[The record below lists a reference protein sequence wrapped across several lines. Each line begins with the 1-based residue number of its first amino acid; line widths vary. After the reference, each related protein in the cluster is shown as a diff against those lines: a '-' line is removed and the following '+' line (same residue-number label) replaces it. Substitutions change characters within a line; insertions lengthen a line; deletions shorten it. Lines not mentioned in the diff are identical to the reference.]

1 MPEQDTLKVM
11 DMHSHTH
18 ICIYCTHTSH
28 TSIQADRQKNTHECV
43 RTHTHTHTPLNNS
56 PLSVNYSSSMRY
68 VREPHIKE
76 WGRTLHETELFA
88 VDFHKL
94 IKNVNIQSNLR
105 Y

>member
-11 DMHSHTH
+11 DMHSHTY

-43 RTHTHTHTPLNNS
+43 RTHTHTPLNNS

-94 IKNVNIQSNLR
+94 IKNINIQSNLR